1 MSEQKVKII
10 LVLPVFLRIVQ
21 KVNFGATEMED
32 MFRHRSP
39 LSLYY
44 IY

>member
-1 MSEQKVKII
+1 MNEKKVKII
-10 LVLPVFLRIVQ
+10 VVLLMLLRIVQ
-21 KVNFGATEMED
+21 KDNFGATEMED

-44 IY
+44 I